1 MQQVKRSKIQKTIEN
16 HKKLHQQF
24 TVKQIMDEGNSLMLG
39 GVNVAD
45 YFETNFLYFTTL
57 WIYLSTTYIHFTILK
72 TYFTNF

>member
-45 YFETNFLYFTTL
+45 YF
-57 WIYLSTTYIHFTILK
+57 
-72 TYFTNF
+72 